1 MLYDIEEV
9 RKMDYNKESLNKLVE
24 EIVGAKDISLMEIP
38 CVDLYMDQVTT
49 FFNDKFASLKRNEED
64 KILTKT
70 MINNYTKGKVLMP
83 AKNKK
88 YTNEHM
94 ILLTLIYNLKQTIS
108 ISDINI
114 VFDSI
119 INTKAPKDISLS
131 LEDLY
136 NNFLDIKEVQNQE
149 FVCDI
154 NKDTEFIKGKIK
166 EMGREE
172 GELIELILMILL
184 LINKANTQKRMA
196 EKLIDNFLNKK

>member
-1 MLYDIEEV
+1 MG
-9 RKMDYNKESLNKLVE
+9 YNKENLNKLVE
-24 EIVGAKDISLMEIP
+24 EIISSKDISLTEIP

-49 FFNDKFASLKRNEED
+49 FFNEKLGSLKRSEED

-94 ILLTLIYNLKQTIS
+94 ILLILIYNLKQIIS
-108 ISDINI
+108 ISDINT
-114 VFDSI
+114 VFDPI
-119 INTKAPKDISLS
+119 IDVKAPKGTNLS

-149 FVCDI
+149 FSKDI
-154 NKDTEFIKGKIK
+154 DKDTEFIKDRIK
-166 EMGREE
+166 EVGEE
-172 GELIELILMILL
+172 DGDLTELILMVLL
-184 LINKANTQKRMA
+184 LINKANMQKRLA
-196 EKLIDNFLNKK
+196 EKLIDNFLKGK

>member
-24 EIVGAKDISLMEIP
+24 EIVGTKDISLMEIP

>member
-1 MLYDIEEV
+1 
-9 RKMDYNKESLNKLVE
+9 MDYNKENLNNLIE
-24 EIVGAKDISLMEIP
+24 EIIGTKDVTLMEIP

-49 FFNDKFASLKRNEED
+49 FFNEKLGSLKRNEDD

-94 ILLTLIYNLKQTIS
+94 ILLMLIYNLKQTIS
-108 ISDINI
+108 LNDINT

-119 INTKAPKDISLS
+119 IDVKDAKDISLS

-136 NNFLDIKEVQNQE
+136 NNFIDIKEIQNQN
-149 FVCDI
+149 FACDI
-154 NKDTEFIKGKIK
+154 DTDRAFIKDKIK
-166 EMGREE
+166 EMGKVD
-172 GELIELILMILL
+172 GELIEVILLVLL
-184 LINKANTQKRMA
+184 LINKANMQKRMA
-196 EKLIDNFLNKK
+196 EKLIDNFLKKKE

>member
-1 MLYDIEEV
+1 MN
-9 RKMDYNKESLNKLVE
+9 YNKESLNKLVE
-24 EIVGAKDISLMEIP
+24 EIVGSKDISLAEIP

-49 FFNDKFASLKRNEED
+49 FFNDKLGSLKRNEED

-108 ISDINI
+108 INDINTI
-114 VFDSI
+114 FDPI
-119 INTKAPKDISLS
+119 IDVKAPKSITIP

-136 NNFLDIKEVQNQE
+136 NNFLDIKGVQNKE
-149 FVCDI
+149 FALDI
-154 NKDTEFIKGKIK
+154 DKDTEFIKEKIK
-166 EMGREE
+166 EMGKED
-172 GELIELILMILL
+172 GELIELILMVLV
-184 LINKANTQKRMA
+184 LINKANMQKRMA
-196 EKLIDNFLNKK
+196 EKLIDNFLKKE

>member
-1 MLYDIEEV
+1 
-9 RKMDYNKESLNKLVE
+9 MDYNKESLNELVE
-24 EIVGAKDISLMEIP
+24 EIIGTKDIRLMEIP

-49 FFNDKFASLKRNEED
+49 FFNEKLGSLRRNEED

-108 ISDINI
+108 INDINTI
-114 VFDSI
+114 FDPI
-119 INTKAPKDISLS
+119 IDIKAPQSMSIPLK
-131 LEDLY
+131 DLY
-136 NNFLDIKEVQNQE
+136 NNFLAIKEVQNQE
-149 FVCDI
+149 FAADI
-154 NKDTEFIKGKIK
+154 DKDTEFIKERIK
-166 EMGREE
+166 EMGKKD

-184 LINKANTQKRMA
+184 LINKANMQKRMA
-196 EKLIDNFLNKK
+196 EKLIDNFLKNK

>member
-1 MLYDIEEV
+1 
-9 RKMDYNKESLNKLVE
+9 MDYNKETLDELVREIIGSKDVSL
-24 EIVGAKDISLMEIP
+24 AEIP

-49 FFNDKFASLKRNEED
+49 FFNEKLSSLKRNDED

-108 ISDINI
+108 ISDINTI
-114 VFDSI
+114 FNSI
-119 INTKAPKDISLS
+119 IDVKTSKDTSISLGN
-131 LEDLY
+131 LY

-149 FVCDI
+149 FALDVE
-154 NKDTEFIKGKIK
+154 KYSEYIKVKIK
-166 EMGREE
+166 KMGKED
-172 GELIELILMILL
+172 GELIELILMVLL
-184 LINKANTQKRMA
+184 LINKANMQKRMA
-196 EKLIDNFLNKK
+196 EKLIDNFLKTT

>member
-49 FFNDKFASLKRNEED
+49 FFNDKLASLKRNEED

-119 INTKAPKDISLS
+119 IDTKAPKGISLS

-136 NNFLDIKEVQNQE
+136 NNFLDIKEVQNKE
-149 FVCDI
+149 FECDI

>member
-1 MLYDIEEV
+1 
-9 RKMDYNKESLNKLVE
+9 MDYNKESLNKLVE
-24 EIVGAKDISLMEIP
+24 EIISAKDINLTEIP

-49 FFNDKFASLKRNEED
+49 FFNEKLGSLKRNEED

-108 ISDINI
+108 INDINT
-114 VFDSI
+114 VFDPI
-119 INTKAPKDISLS
+119 IDVKAPKGTSLS

-149 FVCDI
+149 FAHDI
-154 NKDTEFIKGKIK
+154 DKDTEFIKGKIK
-166 EMGREE
+166 EMGKEE
-172 GELIELILMILL
+172 GELIELLLMVLL
-184 LINKANTQKRMA
+184 LINKANMQKRMA
-196 EKLIDNFLNKK
+196 EKLIDNFLKKK

>member
-1 MLYDIEEV
+1 
-9 RKMDYNKESLNKLVE
+9 MDYNKETLDGLVK
-24 EIVGAKDISLMEIP
+24 EIIGAKDVSLMEIP

-49 FFNDKFASLKRNEED
+49 FFDEKLSSLKRNEED

-70 MINNYTKGKVLMP
+70 MINNYTKGKILMP

-108 ISDINI
+108 ISDINTI
-114 VFDSI
+114 FNSI
-119 INTKAPKDISLS
+119 IDVKTSKDTSIS

-149 FVCDI
+149 FVLDVD
-154 NKDTEFIKGKIK
+154 KYSEYIKVKIK
-166 EMGREE
+166 KMGKED
-172 GELIELILMILL
+172 GELIELILMVLL
-184 LINKANTQKRMA
+184 LINKANMQKRMA
-196 EKLIDNFLNKK
+196 EKLIDNFLKTT

>member
-1 MLYDIEEV
+1 
-9 RKMDYNKESLNKLVE
+9 MDYNKESLDKLVE
-24 EIVGAKDISLMEIP
+24 EIIGTKDITLMEIP

-49 FFNDKFASLKRNEED
+49 FFNEKLGSLKRNDDD

-94 ILLTLIYNLKQTIS
+94 ILLMLIYNLKQTIS
-108 ISDINI
+108 INDINT

-119 INTKAPKDISLS
+119 IDIKAPKGTSLS

-136 NNFLDIKEVQNQE
+136 NNFLDIKEVQNKD
-149 FVCDI
+149 FVSDI
-154 NKDTEFIKGKIK
+154 DKDTEFIKDRIKQMGKK
-166 EMGREE
+166 D
-172 GELIELILMILL
+172 GELIELILMVLL
-184 LINKANTQKRMA
+184 LINKANMQKRMA
-196 EKLIDNFLNKK
+196 EKLIDKFLNKT

>member
-1 MLYDIEEV
+1 
-9 RKMDYNKESLNKLVE
+9 MDYNKESLNKLVE
-24 EIVGAKDISLMEIP
+24 EIISAKDISLTEIP

-49 FFNDKFASLKRNEED
+49 FFNEKLGSLKRNEED

-108 ISDINI
+108 INDINT
-114 VFDSI
+114 VFDPI
-119 INTKAPKDISLS
+119 IDVKAPKGTSLS

-149 FVCDI
+149 FAHDI
-154 NKDTEFIKGKIK
+154 DKDTEFIKGKIK
-166 EMGREE
+166 EMGKEE
-172 GELIELILMILL
+172 GELIELLLMVLL
-184 LINKANTQKRMA
+184 LINKANMQKRMA
-196 EKLIDNFLNKK
+196 EKLIDNFLKKK

>member
-1 MLYDIEEV
+1 
-9 RKMDYNKESLNKLVE
+9 MDYNKESLDKLVE
-24 EIVGAKDISLMEIP
+24 EIIGAKDITLMEIP

-49 FFNDKFASLKRNEED
+49 FFNEKLGSLKRNEED

-94 ILLTLIYNLKQTIS
+94 ILLMLIYNLKQTIS
-108 ISDINI
+108 ISDINTI
-114 VFDSI
+114 FDSI
-119 INTKAPKDISLS
+119 IDIKAPKGTSLS
-131 LEDLY
+131 LENLY
-136 NNFLDIKEVQNQE
+136 NNFLDIKEVQNKD
-149 FVCDI
+149 FASDI
-154 NKDTEFIKGKIK
+154 DKDSEFIKGKIK
-166 EMGREE
+166 EMGKED

-184 LINKANTQKRMA
+184 LINKANMQKRMA

>member
-1 MLYDIEEV
+1 
-9 RKMDYNKESLNKLVE
+9 MDYNKESLNKLVK
-24 EIVGAKDISLMEIP
+24 EIVSAKDISLMEIP

-49 FFNDKFASLKRNEED
+49 FFNEKFESLKRNEED

-108 ISDINI
+108 ISDINL

-119 INTKAPKDISLS
+119 IDTKAPKGISLS

-136 NNFLDIKEVQNQE
+136 NNFLDIKKVQNQE
-149 FVCDI
+149 FERDI

-196 EKLIDNFLNKK
+196 EKLIDNFLNIK

>member
-1 MLYDIEEV
+1 
-9 RKMDYNKESLNKLVE
+9 MDYNKESLNELVE
-24 EIVGAKDISLMEIP
+24 EIIGTKDINLMEIP

-49 FFNDKFASLKRNEED
+49 FFNEKLGSLRRNEED

-108 ISDINI
+108 INDINTI
-114 VFDSI
+114 FNPI
-119 INTKAPKDISLS
+119 IDIKAPQSMSIPLK
-131 LEDLY
+131 DLY
-136 NNFLDIKEVQNQE
+136 NNFLAIKEVQNQE
-149 FVCDI
+149 FAEDI
-154 NKDTEFIKGKIK
+154 DKDTEFIKERIK
-166 EMGREE
+166 EMGKKD

-184 LINKANTQKRMA
+184 LINKANMQKRMA
-196 EKLIDNFLNKK
+196 EKLIDNFLKKK

>member
-1 MLYDIEEV
+1 
-9 RKMDYNKESLNKLVE
+9 MDYNKETLDELVR
-24 EIVGAKDISLMEIP
+24 EIIGAKDVSLTEIP

-49 FFNDKFASLKRNEED
+49 FFNEKLSSLKRNEED

-108 ISDINI
+108 ISDINTI
-114 VFDSI
+114 FDSI
-119 INTKAPKDISLS
+119 IDVKNSKDTSISL
-131 LEDLY
+131 ENLY

-149 FVCDI
+149 FALDVD
-154 NKDTEFIKGKIK
+154 KYSEYIKVKIK
-166 EMGREE
+166 KMGKED
-172 GELIELILMILL
+172 GELIELILMVLL
-184 LINKANTQKRMA
+184 LINNANMQKRMA
-196 EKLIDNFLNKK
+196 EKLIDNFLKTV

>member
-1 MLYDIEEV
+1 
-9 RKMDYNKESLNKLVE
+9 MDYNKETLDGLVK
-24 EIVGAKDISLMEIP
+24 EIIGAKDVSLMEIP

-49 FFNDKFASLKRNEED
+49 FFDEKLSSLKRNEED

-108 ISDINI
+108 ISDINTI
-114 VFDSI
+114 FNSI
-119 INTKAPKDISLS
+119 IDVKASKDTSISL
-131 LEDLY
+131 ENLY

-149 FVCDI
+149 FELDVD
-154 NKDTEFIKGKIK
+154 KYSEYIKVKIK
-166 EMGREE
+166 KMGKED
-172 GELIELILMILL
+172 GELIELILMVLL
-184 LINKANTQKRMA
+184 LINKANMQKRMA
-196 EKLIDNFLNKK
+196 EKLIDNFLKTT

>member
-1 MLYDIEEV
+1 ME
-9 RKMDYNKESLNKLVE
+9 YNKESLNNLVQ
-24 EIVGAKDISLMEIP
+24 EIIATKDISLMGIP

-49 FFNDKFASLKRNEED
+49 FFNEKLGTLKRNEED

-94 ILLTLIYNLKQTIS
+94 ILLTLIYNLKQIIS
-108 ISDINI
+108 ISDINT

-119 INTKAPKDISLS
+119 IDVKAPEDTSLS

-136 NNFLDIKEVQNQE
+136 NNFVDIKKVQNQE
-149 FVCDI
+149 FACDI
-154 NKDTEFIKGKIK
+154 DKDTEFIKGKIK
-166 EMGREE
+166 GMGRED

-184 LINKANTQKRMA
+184 LINKANMQKRMA
-196 EKLIDNFLNKK
+196 EKLIDSFLKNK

>member
-1 MLYDIEEV
+1 
-9 RKMDYNKESLNKLVE
+9 MDYNKETLDELVREIIGSKDVSLT
-24 EIVGAKDISLMEIP
+24 EIP

-49 FFNDKFASLKRNEED
+49 FFNEKLSSLKRNDED

-108 ISDINI
+108 ISDINTI
-114 VFDSI
+114 FNSI
-119 INTKAPKDISLS
+119 IDVKTSKDTSISL
-131 LEDLY
+131 ENLY

-149 FVCDI
+149 FAIDVD
-154 NKDTEFIKGKIK
+154 KYSEFIKVKIK
-166 EMGREE
+166 KMGKED
-172 GELIELILMILL
+172 GELIELILMVLL
-184 LINKANTQKRMA
+184 LINKANMQKRMA
-196 EKLIDNFLNKK
+196 EKLIDNFLKTT

>member
-1 MLYDIEEV
+1 
-9 RKMDYNKESLNKLVE
+9 MDYNKESLNKLVE
-24 EIVGAKDISLMEIP
+24 EIIGAKDISLMEIP

-49 FFNDKFASLKRNEED
+49 FFNEKLGSLRRNEED

-108 ISDINI
+108 INDINTI
-114 VFDSI
+114 FDPI
-119 INTKAPKDISLS
+119 IDIKAPQSMSIPLK
-131 LEDLY
+131 DLY
-136 NNFLDIKEVQNQE
+136 NNFLAIKEVQNQE
-149 FVCDI
+149 FAADI
-154 NKDTEFIKGKIK
+154 DKDTEFIKERIK
-166 EMGREE
+166 EMGKKD

-184 LINKANTQKRMA
+184 LINKANMQKRMA
-196 EKLIDNFLNKK
+196 EKLIDNFLKKK